1 MVKRAP
7 HAMPP
12 WGVLFLYNKVK
23 FPWAVHIR
31 EAKCTCGEAT
41 FLILKEEMINS
52 GSNKT
57 KYNSTNS
64 RKQKGNKCPLPA
76 TCFMFDC

>member
-1 MVKRAP
+1 MQCHHGESFFYTTR
-7 HAMPP
+7 
-12 WGVLFLYNKVK
+12 LSFLGL
-23 FPWAVHIR
+23 VHIR